1 MIENVRL
8 DILIVDPAFILC
20 ETVNLNRDTLF
31 TGLKLADYAGK
42 VLINIR
48 VIVYIGLEV
57 CSEHTDIGLPP
68 SVYKNCIVYII
79 LLVIG
84 GNDFFRAYNVI
95 LQIVN
100 SAESL
105 YHLGSTEFNTGH
117 VYIDRPL
124 NPPAL

>member
-48 VIVYIGLEV
+48 VIVYISLQIG
-57 CSEHTDIGLPP
+57 SEHTNIGLPS
-68 SVYKNCIVYII
+68 SVYKNSIIYLVLFVICRNYLFGVFNI
-79 LLVIG
+79 LLQV
-84 GNDFFRAYNVI
+84 
-95 LQIVN
+95 VN
-100 SAESL
+100 LAESL
-105 YHLGSTEFNTGH
+105 NHFWCAEFNTGH
-117 VYIDRPL
+117 VNID
-124 NPPAL
+124 